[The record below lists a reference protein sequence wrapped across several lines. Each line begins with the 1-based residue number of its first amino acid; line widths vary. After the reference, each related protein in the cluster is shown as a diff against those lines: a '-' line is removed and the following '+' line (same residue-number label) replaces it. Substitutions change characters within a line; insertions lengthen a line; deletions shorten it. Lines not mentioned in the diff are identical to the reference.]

1 MHNFTTEIFFL
12 VQNFFVDISVKIIFL
27 RIMEQ
32 QVRAS
37 VNEGVPV
44 LAFTLV
50 GDQMRV
56 LGSRNCVEQFKE
68 DSLAM
73 SKMEKILKG
82 NWILKDSG

>member
-1 MHNFTTEIFFL
+1 
-12 VQNFFVDISVKIIFL
+12 
-27 RIMEQ
+27 MEQ

-50 GDQMRV
+50 GDQLRV
-56 LGSRNCVEQFKE
+56 LGNRNCVEQFKE

-82 NWILKDSG
+82 NWILKDAG

>member
-1 MHNFTTEIFFL
+1 
-12 VQNFFVDISVKIIFL
+12 
-27 RIMEQ
+27 MEQ

-50 GDQMRV
+50 GDQIRV
-56 LGSRNCVEQFKE
+56 LRNRNCVEQFKE